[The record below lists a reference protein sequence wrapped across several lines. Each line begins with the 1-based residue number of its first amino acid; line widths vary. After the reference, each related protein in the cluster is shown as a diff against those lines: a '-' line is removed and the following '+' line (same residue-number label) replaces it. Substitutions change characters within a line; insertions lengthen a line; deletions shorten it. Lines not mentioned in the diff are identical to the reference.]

1 MLRQAVEQLAASA
14 TMRGL
19 PGQHHH
25 IDVGQIGR
33 SMAETF
39 PHRALDAVAV
49 NRAFGATLGNG
60 QA

>member
-1 MLRQAVEQLAASA
+1 
-14 TMRGL
+14 MRGL

-39 PHRALDAVAV
+39 PYRALDAVAV